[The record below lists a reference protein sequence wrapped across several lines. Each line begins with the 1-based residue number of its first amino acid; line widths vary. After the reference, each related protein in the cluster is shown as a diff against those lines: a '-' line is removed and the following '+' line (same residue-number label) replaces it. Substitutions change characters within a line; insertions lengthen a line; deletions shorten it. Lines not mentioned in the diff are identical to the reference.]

1 MSSFFARRQ
10 YNTPILYIGVQRIA
24 CTDIE
29 AAPNGP
35 GRTPADRGF
44 AGKVCTI
51 EQTTLV
57 RVRYVE
63 HAEKVDGKETGLKFL
78 FLIKRLTDENGACRV
93 RFSPDPVTAAFP
105 FGGSVAPL
113 SPSGLGLR
121 RFCLFSMEQIPHFL
135 GGIEPMG
142 LVFRFTQPVVFC
154 VGALLILTGILH
166 AQDALPIPAPSTP
179 YVGIP
184 EDWSTQHVIYTRNGS
199 AEDMLKVR
207 DDPRFLN
214 SVLLHYMRERRSQD
228 QPPASA
234 GLNEAGEEENGLSED
249 RSDTDNQDLQAPSLW
264 GRPRPTPPPRKHSKI
279 DWAVS
284 LGAAGGISGTAVAE
298 SPAKYSFSTSGVP
311 HCSDFVVY
319 LTSANNVK
327 VGTQADLVGLTNL
340 YSGTSP
346 TGICGSAP
354 TFLFSY
360 AIVGTTGT
368 GKYGSSLSPVLSLD
382 GAKIAWI
389 QGGGTNAATL
399 HVTTWATGS
408 GQGTNAT
415 TGSVDV
421 NGASSDVVLAY
432 TAASGCT
439 GSLKTDSD
447 SDMYVDYPSDTAF
460 VSADN
465 GILYDISGI
474 FHGTPT
480 VKFCITVNASAGAY
494 MGGAVYDSLLNEVF
508 ITDSSTVYAYTVG
521 ASSFTLAASKQY
533 AASSGSY
540 ATSAPLL
547 DAFAGFIYMFTL
559 DDNEATAHTSVAQLP
574 TNLAS
579 VVYVPLGPIGNTTPN
594 VELTLGAF
602 DNNYYNFGPANAAST
617 LYSCGT
623 DATTNSAQDLFAIK
637 FIPATGVVNTT
648 PAMAANKHVNPGG
661 ASGICSPITEFF
673 DGTTDRIFV
682 GMGDYNAATTG
693 ANVVQMWVVTNQL
706 TSTADTYT
714 AEGTGYQGGTSG
726 FTVDNYPN
734 PTSYAQAESVYFY
747 TLAESGSAATCG
759 ASLYCAV
766 KLTQSGLQ

>member
-1 MSSFFARRQ
+1 
-10 YNTPILYIGVQRIA
+10 
-24 CTDIE
+24 
-29 AAPNGP
+29 
-35 GRTPADRGF
+35 
-44 AGKVCTI
+44 
-51 EQTTLV
+51 
-57 RVRYVE
+57 
-63 HAEKVDGKETGLKFL
+63 
-78 FLIKRLTDENGACRV
+78 
-93 RFSPDPVTAAFP
+93 
-105 FGGSVAPL
+105 
-113 SPSGLGLR
+113 
-121 RFCLFSMEQIPHFL
+121 
-135 GGIEPMG
+135 MG
-142 LVFRFTQPVVFC
+142 HVFRFKQPVVFC
-154 VGALLILTGILH
+154 VGTLLMLTGILH

-214 SVLLHYMRERRSQD
+214 NVLLHYMRERRSQD

-234 GLNEAGEEENGLSED
+234 GLNEAGEEENSLSED
-249 RSDTDNQDLQAPSLW
+249 RSDTDEQELQPQSLW
-264 GRPRPTPPPRKHSKI
+264 EPLKPRPTLPTRNKHSKV

-284 LGAAGGISGTAVAE
+284 LGGAGGISGTAVGE
-298 SPAKYSFSTSGVP
+298 SPAKYTFSTSGTP
-311 HCSDFVVY
+311 SCSDFVVY
-319 LTSANNVK
+319 LTSANNVQ
-327 VGTQADLVGLTNL
+327 VGTQADLVGLKNL
-340 YSGTSP
+340 YTD
-346 TGICGSAP
+346 SAGNGYCAGAGP

-382 GAKIAWI
+382 GKKVAWI

-415 TGSVDV
+415 TGSVAV

-439 GSLKTDSD
+439 GTLKTDSD
-447 SDMYVDYPSDTAF
+447 SDMYVDYASDTAF

-480 VKFCITVNASAGAY
+480 VKFCIDVNTSAGAY

-508 ITDSSTVYAYTVG
+508 VSDSSTVYAYTVG
-521 ASSFTLAASKQY
+521 AASFTLAASHIY
-533 AASSGSY
+533 AASAAMNY
-540 ATSAPLL
+540 AASAPVL
-547 DAFAGFIYMFTL
+547 DAFYGFIYMFTTH
-559 DDNEATAHTSVAQLP
+559 DNEATAHTSVAQLP
-574 TNLAS
+574 TSLAS
-579 VVYVPLGPIGNTTPN
+579 VVYVPLGPVGTTPS
-594 VELTLGAF
+594 VELNYGAF
-602 DNNYYNFGPANAAST
+602 DNNYYNFGPKNAAST

-623 DATTNSAQDLFAIK
+623 DSTTNSAQDLFAIK

-648 PAMAANKHVNPGG
+648 PAMAANTNVNPGG
-661 ASGICSPITEFF
+661 NSGICSPITEFF

-693 ANVVQMWVVTNQL
+693 ANVVQMWNVTSRL

-714 AEGTGYQGGTSG
+714 AQETGYQGGTSG
-726 FTVDNYPN
+726 FTVDNIASPITYP
-734 PTSYAQAESVYFY
+734 QAESVYFY
-747 TLAESGSAATCG
+747 TLAESASAATCG
-759 ASLYCAV
+759 ASRYCAV
-766 KLTQSGLQ
+766 KLTQSLLQ